1 MPRKKPAIELTTAE
15 ALKRIFPKKAREE
28 LYRVGAREGR
38 EGLETKEESS
48 ITRLVYW
55 SLNLVSS

>member
-28 LYRVGAREGR
+28 LYRVAHERDEK
-38 EGLETKEESS
+38 GLKPKRKVRSQD
-48 ITRLVYW
+48 
-55 SLNLVSS
+55 